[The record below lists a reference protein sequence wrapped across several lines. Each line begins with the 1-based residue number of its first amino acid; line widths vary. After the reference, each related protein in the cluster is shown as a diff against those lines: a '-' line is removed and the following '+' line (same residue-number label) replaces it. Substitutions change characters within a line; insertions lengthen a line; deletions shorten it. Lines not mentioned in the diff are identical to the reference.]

1 MSDQTLN
8 NTQNTI
14 DKSLSYNAN
23 SINPTK
29 GSATAKMVMHP
40 RPLPIKICM
49 IKDIIHCADHQK
61 LFGGHVKKVDLEC
74 ADKHDG
80 LVSK

>member
-1 MSDQTLN
+1 MNDPTLS
-8 NTQNTI
+8 NTQNTNYQG
-14 DKSLSYNAN
+14 LFYNSN

-49 IKDIIHCADHQK
+49 IKDIIHCADPQK
-61 LFGGHVKKVDLEC
+61 LFGGHVKKIDFVC
-74 ADKHDG
+74 ADKHNG